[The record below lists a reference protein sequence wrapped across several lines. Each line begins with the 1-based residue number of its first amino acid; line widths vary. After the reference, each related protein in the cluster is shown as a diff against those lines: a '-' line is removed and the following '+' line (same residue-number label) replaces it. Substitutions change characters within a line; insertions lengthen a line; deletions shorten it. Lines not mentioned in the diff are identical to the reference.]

1 MPKVKTSKEEVLI
14 KVIPI
19 LRTRGVQNSSMSEL
33 AKACGIQKS
42 HFYYYFNN
50 KEELI
55 KEVLSTVYSYFK
67 YNLFKII
74 DSTSLTLPEKVEK
87 MKQLMNKIFKVSDG
101 GCIMANT
108 ALETIHLNPTYGSEI
123 QSFFTDF
130 IIGLQ
135 GLLEP
140 NYSPEESLILAEQ
153 MVQDIEGGILLT
165 QVYNDLKYLNNAV
178 SRMEKIILTN
188 ESIL

>member
-1 MPKVKTSKEEVLI
+1 MPKVKTSKEEVLS

-74 DSTSLTLPEKVEK
+74 DSASLSLPEKVEK
-87 MKQLMNKIFKVSDG
+87 MKYLMDKIFRIPDG

-108 ALETIHLNPTYGSEI
+108 ALETIHLNPTYAKEI
-123 QSFFTDF
+123 KSFFTDF
-130 IIGLQ
+130 ISGLQ
-135 GLLEP
+135 GLLKTK
-140 NYSPEESLILAEQ
+140 YPEEEAQMLAEQ

-165 QVYNDLKYLNNAV
+165 QIYGDLKYVNNAI
-178 SRMEKIILTN
+178 SRMEKIILK
-188 ESIL
+188 

>member
-1 MPKVKTSKEEVLI
+1 MPKIKTSKEEVLHKI
-14 KVIPI
+14 IPI
-19 LRTRGVQNSSMSEL
+19 LRLRGVQNSSMSEL

-55 KEVLSTVYSYFK
+55 KEVLSTVYSYFN

-74 DSTSLTLPEKVEK
+74 DSTSLPLQEKIIK
-87 MKQLMNKIFKVSDG
+87 MKQLMKKIFQVSDG

-108 ALETIHLNPTYGSEI
+108 ALETIHLNPIYKKEI
-123 QSFFTDF
+123 QLFFSDF

-135 GLLEP
+135 RLLAP
-140 NYSPEESLILAEQ
+140 NYSSKKSLELAEQ
-153 MVQDIEGGILLT
+153 IVQDIEGGILLA
-165 QVYNDLKYLNNAV
+165 QVYNDQKYIKNAV
-178 SRMEKIILTN
+178 SRMEKIILK
-188 ESIL
+188 

>member
-1 MPKVKTSKEEVLI
+1 MPKIKTSKEEVLS
-14 KVIPI
+14 KVIPM

-74 DSTSLTLPEKVEK
+74 DSASLSLPEKVEK
-87 MKQLMNKIFKVSDG
+87 MKLLMGKIFKASDG

-108 ALETIHLNPTYGSEI
+108 ALETIHLNPSYGKEI

-130 IIGLQ
+130 IKGLQ
-135 GLLEP
+135 GLLEQK
-140 NYSPEESLILAEQ
+140 YDSDEALMLAEQ

-165 QVYNDLKYLNNAV
+165 QVYNDLKYINNAV
-178 SRMEKIILTN
+178 SRMEKIILN
-188 ESIL
+188 